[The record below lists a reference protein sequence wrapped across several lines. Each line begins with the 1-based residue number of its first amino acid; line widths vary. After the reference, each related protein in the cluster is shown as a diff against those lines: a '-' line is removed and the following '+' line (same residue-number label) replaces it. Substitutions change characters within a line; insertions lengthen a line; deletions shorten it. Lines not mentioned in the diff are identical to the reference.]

1 MVLAQSLWTISSLP
15 VHLQKKDDTE
25 KAALYLK
32 DYVHQNDLVTTSTA
46 RLPALRYYFN
56 YHDLPRGL
64 IRQSGKFQRA
74 FILVDAQSGET
85 LNSVAPKIGFDLPA
99 IDMDTAKVLVQF
111 EDLTVYECYPAP

>member
-1 MVLAQSLWTISSLP
+1 MENATI
-15 VHLQKKDDTE
+15 
-25 KAALYLK
+25 YLK
-32 DYVHQNDLVTTSTA
+32 DYVQQGDLVTASTA
-46 RLPALRYYFN
+46 HLPALRYYFN
-56 YHDLPRGL
+56 YYDMPPGY

-74 FILVDAQSGET
+74 FVLVDEQKSET